1 MAQVRA
7 NLISVYVVRPAGSG
21 VELLLLQRP
30 DDHRFPGDWQAV
42 HGHIEE
48 GEPAWRAAERE
59 LAEETGL
66 DAARWWRLSPLESF
80 YNPEND
86 SVYLVPTF
94 LVEVA
99 AEAEPVLSREH
110 QAARWC
116 TLADARGRY
125 RWQTQ
130 RASVDA
136 IEVAL
141 KDWPQAGDG
150 LMELD
155 LAALRANRRPA
166 TASSEGQ
173 RE

>member
-30 DDHRFPGDWQAV
+30 DDYRFPGDWQAV

-48 GEPAWRAAERE
+48 DEPAWRAAERE
-59 LAEETGL
+59 LAEETAL
-66 DAARWWRLSPLESF
+66 DAERWWRLSPLESF

-94 LVEVA
+94 LVEVTA
-99 AEAEPVLSREH
+99 KAEPVLSREH

-116 TLADARGRY
+116 SLADARGRY

-141 KDWPQAGDG
+141 KDWPQAADG
-150 LMELD
+150 LMQLD
-155 LAALRANRRPA
+155 LDALRAAWPLA
-166 TASSEGQ
+166 AASSGGQ